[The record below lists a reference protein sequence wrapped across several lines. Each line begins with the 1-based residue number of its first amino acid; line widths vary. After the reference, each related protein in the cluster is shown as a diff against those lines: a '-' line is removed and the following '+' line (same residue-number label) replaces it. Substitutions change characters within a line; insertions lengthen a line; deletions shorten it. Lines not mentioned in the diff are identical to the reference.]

1 MFSIPYASLSFGGAL
16 GIFIATAPYSG
27 VIYRVGAFR
36 IKKLLKT
43 CWTTAYFIAGIP
55 AAIFSRYPD
64 AAIRL
69 LLSGAARQTAT

>member
-27 VIYRVGAFR
+27 VIYRVGAFH

-43 CWTTAYFIAGIP
+43 C
-55 AAIFSRYPD
+55 
-64 AAIRL
+64 
-69 LLSGAARQTAT
+69 